1 MAIRMKKRIL
11 SLFFAIIMT
20 LSSVT
25 FVSAASPSTKLTPK
39 TASET
44 VALSFMKNSLSEA
57 VKISE
62 TTPYYDL
69 DGNVTAYCISF
80 SLEGKPSGYV
90 LISLLDLDNPIVE
103 FSFDG
108 NGITNTI
115 RKMQNSVYR
124 TAGDRIIF
132 LGAGALFV
140 QDNRGDNLYDVVTHE
155 RYSATELDTAYKKAT
170 GALLTRNDVV
180 IADGI
185 LNWVDSGID
194 SSTIEKIQEFGSG
207 TDYWLMSQFSTGNVC
222 SPTCATNILWYWGVQ
237 RGRSWAVVNGT
248 LSGYDL
254 AEGLFTAMRLQMG
267 TVSSLGTLDV
277 RIRDAYTNFLGFRG
291 TNFNTRVLTQNSYS
305 SFTDAIDDQ
314 CPVHTMLRNQSIFS
328 TGHDVMT
335 FGYGQSTSG
344 TDYLFVMDGWYSY
357 GRFVNFDFYPIVK
370 GVKVW
375 VGSTPN

>member
-1 MAIRMKKRIL
+1 
-11 SLFFAIIMT
+11 
-20 LSSVT
+20 
-25 FVSAASPSTKLTPK
+25 
-39 TASET
+39 
-44 VALSFMKNSLSEA
+44 MKNSLSEA